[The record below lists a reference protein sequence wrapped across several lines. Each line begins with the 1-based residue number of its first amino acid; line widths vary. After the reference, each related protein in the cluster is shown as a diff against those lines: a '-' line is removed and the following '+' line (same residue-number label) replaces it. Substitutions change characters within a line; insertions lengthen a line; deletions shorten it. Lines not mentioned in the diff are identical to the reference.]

1 MGKVVH
7 EGYQRNPTI
16 TEIQVQASGQSVSL
30 PRRETTDN
38 PALQMAVKLLVGI
51 ITFNEIRNIGCCLEF
66 VRGVA
71 NEVVVV
77 DSFSRDPT
85 REVREIGQD
94 IPGH

>member
-1 MGKVVH
+1 
-7 EGYQRNPTI
+7 
-16 TEIQVQASGQSVSL
+16 
-30 PRRETTDN
+30 
-38 PALQMAVKLLVGI
+38 MAVKLLVGI

-66 VRGVA
+66 VHGVA

-85 REVREIGQD
+85 REVREIGQA